1 MIEIDPLDELLTR
14 ALLEMARVVP
24 DEAKAIAEYLRLEK
38 LTAEVDERG
47 IPTKAAHRAKTRLDN
62 PFMVEETP
70 KRSRAKVEKQEQAAH
85 AKFAKS
91 IMEAVKNWAVH
102 RQYQRKIAILD
113 AHEER
118 RDPIKRT
125 REDHEPES
133 IFALGYPFLETLAAQ
148 KVSPSSIGRLPQF
161 AKIFIA
167 DLIKAHAR
175 DPKLKDPKNIW
186 NLIVRS
192 GVLSAYR
199 EDLSEDE
206 QKVIAHAASCRDG
219 EASEW
224 ARKARVELDLP
235 NGFSGNFL
243 EGAALLAVKS
253 RELTAGEAAAYND
266 AFGLKVSR
274 DVELLAKVLNLDA
287 ADEAPLLTALVH
299 FITNVRSYDVDSQR
313 LGIQLMA
320 IKQSIDHIE
329 PAQKLKRDW
338 VAELINLLPNL
349 AVNLSNSVDSI
360 AAFDALLTGGLHC
373 SVAKLEFADRKA
385 RQEQKM
391 RSFKLAEEVR
401 DACESGTTFKIA
413 EGRVIWTED
422 LEFDE
427 TEAEEWTEERWLEVH
442 GAMPNQVCFHY
453 VDGSF
458 DVENA
463 ETAEALEP
471 NDHRAQ
477 KFAEQQ
483 RANAL
488 TSDPAAM
495 VLDDDN
501 FSQDD
506 IRTHEAEDSA
516 TDIARPAQADLA
528 FEEAPENTHVPG
540 WGEETQHRVSF
551 PGDEAPQPAEARQ
564 ADQSEDDW
572 ASTNSSSV
580 SDDVADP
587 QDRSLLDKSST
598 RHGDPSEE
606 FEASIGRKR
615 RAEWYPRPLLDELDD
630 EDLR

>member
-38 LTAEVDERG
+38 LSAEVDERG

-125 REDHEPES
+125 REDHDPES

-199 EDLSEDE
+199 GDLSEDE
-206 QKVIAHAASCRDG
+206 QRVIAHAASCRDG
-219 EASEW
+219 EAGEW

-235 NGFSGNFL
+235 NGFSDNFL
-243 EGAALLAVKS
+243 EGAALLAAKS
-253 RELTAGEAAAYND
+253 RELTAGEATAYND

-287 ADEAPLLTALVH
+287 ADEAPLLTAFVH
-299 FITNVRSYDVDSQR
+299 FISNVRSYDVDNQR

-320 IKQSIDHIE
+320 IKQSIDRIE
-329 PAQKLKRDW
+329 PARKLKRDW

-349 AVNLSNSVDSI
+349 AVNLSSSVDSI

-385 RQEQKM
+385 RQEQKNHP
-391 RSFKLAEEVR
+391 FKLAEEVR

-442 GAMPNQVCFHY
+442 GAMPNQVFFDA
-453 VDGSF
+453 VNGTF

-463 ETAEALEP
+463 ETAEAFEP
-471 NDHRAQ
+471 NDHRVR
-477 KFAEQQ
+477 KIAEQQ
-483 RANAL
+483 RVNAL
-488 TSDPAAM
+488 ASDPAAT
-495 VLDDDN
+495 VLDDN
-501 FSQDD
+501 HASEDD
-506 IRTHEAEDSA
+506 IMTHEA
-516 TDIARPAQADLA
+516 ADLA
-528 FEEAPENTHVPG
+528 TKIAPPTQAYLAFGEAPENAHILG
-540 WGEETQHRVSF
+540 GGEETQDRVS
-551 PGDEAPQPAEARQ
+551 PCGNDAPQPEEARQ
-564 ADQSEDDW
+564 TDPSEDDG
-572 ASTNSSSV
+572 ASTNSSFV
-580 SDDVADP
+580 TDDVADP
-587 QDRSLLDKSST
+587 QDRSLVDKSSP

-606 FEASIGRKR
+606 FEASISPRR
-615 RAEWYPRPLLDELDD
+615 RAERYPRTLLDELDD

>member
-38 LTAEVDERG
+38 LSAEVDERG
-47 IPTKAAHRAKTRLDN
+47 VPTKAAHRAKTRLDN

-125 REDHEPES
+125 REDHDPES

-219 EASEW
+219 EAIEW
-224 ARKARVELDLP
+224 ARKARVELDLS

-266 AFGLKVSR
+266 AFGLEISR

-299 FITNVRSYDVDSQR
+299 FISKVRSYDVDSQR

-320 IKQSIDHIE
+320 IKQSIDRIE

-373 SVAKLEFADRKA
+373 SVAKLEFADRKT
-385 RQEQKM
+385 RQEQKI

-401 DACESGTTFKIA
+401 DACESGTTFKVA

-427 TEAEEWTEERWLEVH
+427 IEAEEWTEERWLEVY
-442 GAMPNQVCFHY
+442 GAMPNQVLFHD

-463 ETAEALEP
+463 ETVEAFEP

-477 KFAEQQ
+477 KFAEQ
-483 RANAL
+483 RRVNAL
-488 TSDPAAM
+488 ASDPAATA
-495 VLDDDN
+495 LDDN
-501 FSQDD
+501 HASQDD
-506 IRTHEAEDSA
+506 FRTHEAVDPA

-528 FEEAPENTHVPG
+528 FEEEPENTHAPG
-540 WGEETQHRVSF
+540 WREETQHRVSF
-551 PGDEAPQPAEARQ
+551 PGDEAPQLAEASQ
-564 ADQSEDDW
+564 TDPSEDNG
-572 ASTNSSSV
+572 ASTNSSAV
-580 SDDVADP
+580 TEDVADP
-587 QDRSLLDKSST
+587 QDRPLRDKCSP
-598 RHGDPSEE
+598 RPNDASEE

-615 RAEWYPRPLLDELDD
+615 RAERYPKTLLDELDD